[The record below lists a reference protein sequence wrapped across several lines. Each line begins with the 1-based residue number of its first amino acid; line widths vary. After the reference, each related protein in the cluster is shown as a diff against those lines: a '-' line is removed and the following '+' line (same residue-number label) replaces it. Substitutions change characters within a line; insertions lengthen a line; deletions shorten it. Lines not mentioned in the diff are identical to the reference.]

1 LQKIDSEKYFLLLSI
16 QHNNNKRNNYSKQ
29 LFKPKLFTNMPIR
42 INATTTR
49 TSNSSS
55 KPTRPRRF
63 NRNSF
68 KGGRRNFNR
77 SKRPVTSTFEQRN
90 SIGAYISNAQSVP
103 KQCRKIVDNDGW
115 TTLVS
120 NKNITM
126 RTPARHRSMIRRSQN
141 KFEVLSRPEKN
152 RVVVAMPAVVKFKA
166 PTGVWGQPLAAAVKE
181 EGEFDHAEDLV
192 EEEDETDQ
200 MVAMDSLKVNTGM
213 MSQNWGDMAMEED
226 EDECEGDVFYDL
238 NGHQYTD
245 NSAW

>member
-16 QHNNNKRNNYSKQ
+16 QHNNNNRNNYSKQ
-29 LFKPKLFTNMPIR
+29 LFKQKLFTNMPIR

-49 TSNSSS
+49 TTNNSSS
-55 KPTRPRRF
+55 KTTRPRRF

-77 SKRPVTSTFEQRN
+77 GRRPVTSTFEQRN
-90 SIGAYISNAQSVP
+90 SIGAYISNAKSVP

-120 NKNITM
+120 KKNITM
-126 RTPARHRSMIRRSQN
+126 RTPARHRQMIKRSQN
-141 KFEVLSRPEKN
+141 KFDVLSQPEKK
-152 RVVVAMPAVVKFKA
+152 RTIVAMPTVVKYKA
-166 PTGVWGQPLAAAVKE
+166 PTGAWGKPLAAAVKE
-181 EGEFDHAEDLV
+181 EAEFDHAEDLI

-200 MVAMDSLKVNTGM
+200 MVLLDTLKVNTDF

-226 EDECEGDVFYDL
+226 EAEEAEVFYDL
-238 NGHQYTD
+238 NGRPYTD